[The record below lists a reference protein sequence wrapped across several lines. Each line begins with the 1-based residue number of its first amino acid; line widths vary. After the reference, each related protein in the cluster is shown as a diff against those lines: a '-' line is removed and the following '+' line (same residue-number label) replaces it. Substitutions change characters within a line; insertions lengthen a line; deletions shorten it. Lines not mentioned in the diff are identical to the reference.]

1 MDWNNS
7 IEIYFNNFNLQ
18 CEFCKKFI
26 F

>member
-7 IEIYFNNFNLQ
+7 IKIYFNNFNLQ